1 MLKKKYNAIYRII
14 CSTDNETRSF
24 IIWVNLFVKPVRIIT
39 LFFTNKLNK
48 SSKIQKLKSTS
59 DLT

>member
-1 MLKKKYNAIYRII
+1 MLKKKYNVIYRII

-24 IIWVNLFVKPVRIIT
+24 TIWVNLFVKSVRIIT

-48 SSKIQKLKSTS
+48 NSKI
-59 DLT
+59 

>member
-14 CSTDNETRSF
+14 RSTDNETRSF

-48 SSKIQKLKSTS
+48 NSKIQKLKSTS

>member
-14 CSTDNETRSF
+14 CSNDNETRSF

-48 SSKIQKLKSTS
+48 NSKIQKLKSTS